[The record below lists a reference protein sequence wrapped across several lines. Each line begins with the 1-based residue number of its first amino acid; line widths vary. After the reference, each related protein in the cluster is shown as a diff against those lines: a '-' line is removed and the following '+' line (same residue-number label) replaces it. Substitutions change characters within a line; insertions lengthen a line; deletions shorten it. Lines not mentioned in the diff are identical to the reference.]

1 MKKLFLM
8 MSVLLSAGLFCACS
22 NDGDEIVLD
31 ENGNVITN
39 YNSDAIPS
47 FEPSDVNKMSI
58 KCKREPHDFTITSD
72 FEGSIDSCWLYRP
85 YCGTV
90 GSVSLSDGRGG
101 SYNIYPM
108 VFTAVVRNSSLFTI
122 LQFDLNNKSPKKIE
136 ELEVG
141 DTFRGVS
148 GFGPDNIRIEVQGGI
163 MYEEEPKAVN
173 GYIPW
178 DSSKGGALGGK
189 IQVVDKKTDTDGK
202 TYITLSLQD
211 IKFYDYDKELNQV
224 SYALNGLI
232 EFEICE
238 DGLHPKEEPK
248 GPTMKELL
256 TPSPDL
262 LFFMMEELHGYESQG
277 QCPFFSKDTGA
288 QECLIIN
295 SEEEF
300 REAYK
305 SEKEL
310 PKTGIDFKYCTLV
323 IGRTYGENGG
333 VTLGD
338 YELVDN
344 GDSYQINV
352 TLNNNVNPDYTYT
365 PAVKDLYFWR
375 IYPKMENKPVVFN
388 RIRKDVNIDPLD
400 KESAYSQ
407 ICGRWILELYA
418 DEYSGFT
425 NLPVNNSKRYSIEV
439 TDNGWIKGYIDDTNV
454 FSCNYMIT
462 YTAKQYYNGYNLI
475 DHGIIKLWDWEG
487 TNVNNDDPISKMFMQ
502 ISNVTQF
509 RLITTASRL
518 TLDISASE
526 WLFFHRE
533 N

>member
-22 NDGDEIVLD
+22 NDSDGDDDI
-31 ENGNVITN
+31 NGKGNIIN
-39 YNSDAIPS
+39 GGEGA
-47 FEPSDVNKMSI
+47 EPSDDIADMNVLYIQSDNGDADTCKLEQPKCGTFSPDVKYPDYSNNSYREVYPMSLMARI
-58 KCKREPHDFTITSD
+58 TKSSIFHD
-72 FEGSIDSCWLYRP
+72 YVRP
-85 YCGTV
+85 YTFLLIFIE
-90 GSVSLSDGRGG
+90 STEMI
-101 SYNIYPM
+101 NI
-108 VFTAVVRNSSLFTI
+108 N
-122 LQFDLNNKSPKKIE
+122 DLN
-136 ELEVG
+136 VG
-141 DTFRGVS
+141 DTFDS
-148 GFGPDNIRIEVQGGI
+148 SDIRLMVVNYLG
-163 MYEEEPKAVN
+163 EPKYAF
-173 GYIPW
+173 GYLPEYRAQ
-178 DSSKGGALGGK
+178 SGQ
-189 IQVVDKKTDTDGK
+189 IQVVNRKTGIDGK
-202 TYITLSLQD
+202 RYLTLSLQD
-211 IKFYDYDKELNQV
+211 IKFSNSYDGEWAYTFNATVD
-224 SYALNGLI
+224 Y
-232 EFEICE
+232 EIC
-238 DGLHPKEEPK
+238 DYTHEEQPD
-248 GPTMKELL
+248 MESLL
-256 TPSPDL
+256 KPSPDL

-533 N
+533 D